1 MKNKDDSTTKPTFN
15 EGELINFIKNNC
27 KNLLFFAVPDEYTRI
42 TTPRQDVLFKKGYLS
57 RPKRTFISTDTN
69 TSSSGAVSVVS
80 TEESATPSSQSFS
93 PEHCTSIPEMQDQDY
108 SPFPYPSFVDQ
119 NGLFY
124 VNRKFLLNFGIYG

>member
-1 MKNKDDSTTKPTFN
+1 MGISDD
-15 EGELINFIKNNC
+15 
-27 KNLLFFAVPDEYTRI
+27 YTRI

-93 PEHCTSIPEMQDQDY
+93 PEHCTSIPEMQDQDFN
-108 SPFPYPSFVDQ
+108 PFPYPSFVDQ
-119 NGLFY
+119 NGLVY
-124 VNRKFLLNFGIYG
+124 VNRKFFFFFGGGIKR